1 LDLIEIGYDE
11 NKFFEQIIVK
21 MQIGTAKRQS
31 TTDSPTHELRGQV
44 LLYDQCA
51 ERPTGYRHVPFH
63 ATLKSPVRLTARGSC
78 GRETPATQHRVTPRH
93 SR

>member
-51 ERPTGYRHVPFH
+51 ERPT
-63 ATLKSPVRLTARGSC
+63 
-78 GRETPATQHRVTPRH
+78 
-93 SR
+93 